1 MKTIKSLIIFHGYCN
16 VQLGIYRKETAFKN
30 LPPMIFKQ
38 AMKNY
43 VKRYDFSN
51 AHFVQI
57 SRKEFSC
64 SKIMNKDL

>member
-16 VQLGIYRKETAFKN
+16 VQLGIYREETAFKN